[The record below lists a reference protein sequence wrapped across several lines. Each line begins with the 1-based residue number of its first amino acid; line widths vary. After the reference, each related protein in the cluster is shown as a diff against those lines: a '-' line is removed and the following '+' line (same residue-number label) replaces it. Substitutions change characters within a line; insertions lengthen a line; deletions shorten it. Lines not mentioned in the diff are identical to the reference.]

1 MLCLLDLSY
10 DVLLRI
16 FSFLDVS
23 SLLQS
28 ALVSSACNRLAQS
41 KHGWL
46 ALVLDLGCRH
56 LLDLPPREVL
66 LRFSAVQLI
75 DEVKRAVFGPRTWAA
90 DSSSAPTVRR
100 QMRITMSSPPSEPI
114 LLSGD
119 KHLLVQRGTG
129 CEIWDFAD
137 GRRIWARDDI
147 LHSQVV
153 AQPVHDGTGILI
165 TLCTGQALIFTL
177 DPALMDC
184 KLLVQ
189 VSILDLGT
197 NSERSMP
204 PIQLPPTFLDFS
216 DPVIADGMWAANVTW
231 LVQKADVV
239 RYRGV
244 LLVKLKE
251 RTFVLLDCPVELVHK
266 RILSGHF
273 LALTKGGATS
283 DVVFYPSASLD
294 PHWQPFD
301 SPALAREA
309 QSPIRIEPI
318 ILHQTAYPVL
328 PGRRTPLMSVQ
339 DCPLHRGSYVVTTHT
354 ASVRRLR
361 AGSAESRQPAFHRFR
376 LTLPTSASEPP
387 TWEPISGGGTV
398 DCVLIDSFTYSG
410 YGLSF
415 SCIARRQVPRRI
427 CRPTTRPGE
436 STAECTWIVPLP
448 EEHPSGV
455 SLSPDTGFFSRNHV
469 LDNPSHD
476 LLEDASF
483 SETGVERSEREC
495 GSNARTDARYIP
507 SAGASQGTSLGTYVC
522 SLVSAATDGG
532 DSGPTVAYKGM
543 VQ

>member
-41 KHGWL
+41 KHVWL

-100 QMRITMSSPPSEPI
+100 QMRVTMSSPPSEPT

-216 DPVIADGMWAANVTW
+216 DPVIADSMWAANVTW

-244 LLVKLKE
+244 LLVKWKE

-455 SLSPDTGFFSRNHV
+455 SLSPDTGALTICFGH
-469 LDNPSHD
+469 
-476 LLEDASF
+476 
-483 SETGVERSEREC
+483 
-495 GSNARTDARYIP
+495 
-507 SAGASQGTSLGTYVC
+507 GADVYYYQ
-522 SLVSAATDGG
+522 
-532 DSGPTVAYKGM
+532 
-543 VQ
+543 